1 MEVPMPRFYFDL
13 RDGEKFTP
21 DVAGVELDSL
31 ETAQRVAAEAPAEI
45 AAGIGRDRLLQD
57 DAQDVRVEVRNEHR
71 QRVLTVTVSLEIHR
85 VEPPPCA

>member
-1 MEVPMPRFYFDL
+1 MPRFYFDV
-13 RDGEKFTP
+13 RDGAKFMP
-21 DVAGVELDSL
+21 DDAGVELDSL
-31 ETAQRVAAEAPAEI
+31 EAAQRVAAEAAAE
-45 AAGIGRDRLLQD
+45 AAAKIGQDCLLQD